1 MRRQH
6 RQQRQLKE
14 PRRKHSLL
22 RDPPVSTIKDL
33 LNRLDALSE
42 VEAGPFPYDGCR
54 WLRVAAD
61 YRHDGLVPDLDGYL
75 SEFAGYRSWGK
86 KILEW
91 PDEKIATVEK
101 RLSRSF
107 FERFPAYTEL
117 KPLLGSYE
125 ASDVRR
131 TLHNAEQT
139 REALLQLFS
148 AIRRER
154 TGN

>member
-1 MRRQH
+1 M
-6 RQQRQLKE
+6 
-14 PRRKHSLL
+14 
-22 RDPPVSTIKDL
+22 STIKDL
-33 LNRLDALSE
+33 LDQLDALSE
-42 VEAGPFPYDGCR
+42 SEARPFPYDGCR
-54 WLRVAAD
+54 WLRVAARD
-61 YRHDGLVPDLDGYL
+61 RHEGLVPDLDSYL

-91 PDEKIATVEK
+91 SDEKIATVEK

-107 FERFPAYTEL
+107 FERFPAYAEL
-117 KPLLGSYE
+117 KPLLGSSE
-125 ASDVRR
+125 ASEVRR

-139 REALLQLFS
+139 REALLQLLS